1 MKHASRFVTGTCLL
15 YSALL
20 FGQNSAPSTQRPSGP
35 PATNSNDKEPGLP
48 ILENK
53 HGPIDI
59 LSDTKGV
66 DLHPYLDK
74 LQSKVKIN
82 WYNLIPDVARAPLMK
97 KGKVSIT
104 FRVMKDGKIA
114 NLQYVESSGDLA
126 LDRAAYGGITGSSPA
141 PPLPSEFACQYVELR
156 FHFYYNPDKG
166 DLLQKN
172 INPLVPCVTT
182 TIRLAGAVG
191 ITVSPSSV
199 QVVTGAKQ
207 QFSAT
212 VTGDMNSVVTWS
224 VGGPGCAASTCG
236 VISAEGLYTA
246 PLRIP
251 NPATITVTATLATTP
266 SETASATLT
275 IVQSSPPR

>member
-1 MKHASRFVTGTCLL
+1 MKYPSLFVTGTCLL

-20 FGQNSAPSTQRPSGP
+20 FGQNSAPSTQARSEP
-35 PATNSNDKEPGLP
+35 PATSSNDKEPSQP
-48 ILENK
+48 IRENE

-74 LQSKVKIN
+74 MLSKIRSN
-82 WYNLIPDVARAPLMK
+82 WYNLIPEVARAPLMK
-97 KGKVSIT
+97 KGKVSIA

-126 LDRAAYGGITGSSPA
+126 LDRAAYGGIAESSPL
-141 PPLPSEFACQYVELR
+141 PPLPSKFACQYVALR

-166 DLLQKN
+166 DVAREKAT
-172 INPLVPCVTT
+172 PLVPCVTT
-182 TIRLAGAVG
+182 TIRLGGAVG
-191 ITVSPSSV
+191 LIVSPGSA

-212 VTGDMNSVVTWS
+212 VTDDMNSAVAWS

-236 VISAEGLYTA
+236 VISAEGLYAA

-251 NPATITVTATLATTP
+251 NPATITVTATSATTP

-275 IVQSSPPR
+275 IVQSSPSR